1 MDISARLNSISVSTK
16 EIQARRLRL
25 TDILEQISALQS
37 EAVMLQGDVSGLLSV
52 VNDNLAYVR
61 DELTLTKNTEND
73 ETSAS

>member
-1 MDISARLNSISVSTK
+1 MDISARLNSISITTK
-16 EIQARRLRL
+16 EIQARKLRL

-37 EAVMLQGDVSGLLSV
+37 EAVMLQGEVSGLLSV

-61 DELTLTKNTEND
+61 DELTLTKSTEND

>member
-1 MDISARLNSISVSTK
+1 MDISARLNSISITTK
-16 EIQARRLRL
+16 EIQARKLRL

-37 EAVMLQGDVSGLLSV
+37 EAVMLQGEVSGLLSV

-61 DELTLTKNTEND
+61 DELILTKSTEND

>member
-1 MDISARLNSISVSTK
+1 MDISARLNSISISTK

-37 EAVMLQGDVSGLLSV
+37 EAVMLQGEVSGLLSV

-61 DELTLTKNTEND
+61 DELTLTKITEND

>member
-1 MDISARLNSISVSTK
+1 MDISARLKSISISTK
-16 EIQARRLRL
+16 EIQARKLQL

-37 EAVMLQGDVSGLLSV
+37 EAVMLQGEVSGLLSV

-61 DELTLTKNTEND
+61 DELTLTKITEND

>member
-1 MDISARLNSISVSTK
+1 MDLSARLNSVSITTK
-16 EIQARRLRL
+16 AIQARRLRL

-37 EAVMLQGDVSGLLSV
+37 EAVMLQGEVSGLLSV

>member
-1 MDISARLNSISVSTK
+1 MDISARLNSVSITTK
-16 EIQARRLRL
+16 EIQARKLRL

-37 EAVMLQGDVSGLLSV
+37 EAVMLHGEVSGLLSV
-52 VNDNLAYVR
+52 VNDNLAYIR

>member
-1 MDISARLNSISVSTK
+1 MDISARLNSISITTK
-16 EIQARRLRL
+16 EIQARKLRL

-37 EAVMLQGDVSGLLSV
+37 EAVMLQGEVSGLLSV

>member
-1 MDISARLNSISVSTK
+1 MDISARLNSISITTK
-16 EIQARRLRL
+16 EIQARKLRL

-37 EAVMLQGDVSGLLSV
+37 EAVMLQGEVSGLLSV

-61 DELTLTKNTEND
+61 DELTLTKNAEND

>member
-1 MDISARLNSISVSTK
+1 MDISARLKSISISTK

-37 EAVMLQGDVSGLLSV
+37 EAVMLQGEVSGLLSV

-61 DELTLTKNTEND
+61 DELTLTKITEND

>member
-37 EAVMLQGDVSGLLSV
+37 EAVMLQGEVSGLLSV

-61 DELTLTKNTEND
+61 DELTLTKITEND

>member
-1 MDISARLNSISVSTK
+1 MDISARLNSISITTK
-16 EIQARRLRL
+16 EIQTRKLRL

-37 EAVMLQGDVSGLLSV
+37 EAVMLQGEVSGLLSV

-61 DELTLTKNTEND
+61 DELTLTKNAEND

>member
-1 MDISARLNSISVSTK
+1 MDISARLNSVSITTK
-16 EIQARRLRL
+16 AIQARRLRL

-37 EAVMLQGDVSGLLSV
+37 EAVMLQGEVSGLLSV

-61 DELTLTKNTEND
+61 DELTLTKITEND

>member
-1 MDISARLNSISVSTK
+1 MDISARLNSVSIATK
-16 EIQARRLRL
+16 AIQARKLRL

-37 EAVMLQGDVSGLLSV
+37 EAVMLQSDVSGLLSV

-61 DELTLTKNTEND
+61 DELTLTKITEND

>member
-1 MDISARLNSISVSTK
+1 MDISARLNSVSITTK
-16 EIQARRLRL
+16 AIQARRLRL

-37 EAVMLQGDVSGLLSV
+37 EAVMLQGEVSGLLSV

-61 DELTLTKNTEND
+61 DELILTKSTEND

>member
-1 MDISARLNSISVSTK
+1 MDISARLNSVSITTK
-16 EIQARRLRL
+16 AIQARRLRL

-37 EAVMLQGDVSGLLSV
+37 EAVMLQGEVSGLLSV

>member
-1 MDISARLNSISVSTK
+1 MDISARLNSISISTK

-37 EAVMLQGDVSGLLSV
+37 EAVMLQGEVSGLLSV

-61 DELTLTKNTEND
+61 DELILTKSTEND

>member
-37 EAVMLQGDVSGLLSV
+37 EAVMLQGEVSGLLSV

>member
-1 MDISARLNSISVSTK
+1 MDISTRLSSISIAAK
-16 EIQARRLRL
+16 EIQARKLRL

-37 EAVMLQGDVSGLLSV
+37 EAVTLQGEVSGLLSV

-61 DELTLTKNTEND
+61 DELTLTKIAEND

>member
-1 MDISARLNSISVSTK
+1 MDISARLNSISVTTK
-16 EIQARRLRL
+16 AIQARRLRL

-37 EAVMLQGDVSGLLSV
+37 EAVMLQGEVSGLLSV